1 MNTSIEH
8 RQCLLPPRTVVYIY
22 IFPCL
27 GIFTESPGAWIVYC
41 LHLTIFAYA
50 LGVSVVWHLLLPLI
64 NNFNKIEAVIFPNV
78 SKLSHFLRLF
88 SQYNS
93 KILSH
98 NKDEC

>member
-1 MNTSIEH
+1 LNIDNAYY
-8 RQCLLPPRTVVYIY
+8 RQGQSFIY

-50 LGVSVVWHLLLPLI
+50 LGVLVVWHLLENLLPLI
-64 NNFNKIEAVIFPNV
+64 KIFNKTEAVISPKV
-78 SKLSHFLRLF
+78 SKHFYFLRFF